1 MADPSPSSSTSSPR
15 RARLTSSLQLGAAA
29 LVAATLAAAS
39 APGSSAAAPAA
50 MTIDHYTLDNGL
62 EVILQPDPTVT
73 SAVVQVW
80 YHVGS
85 KDEVIGKTGFAHL
98 FEHLM
103 FEGSKHVPEGQFDQL
118 LEAAGGWNNGTTN
131 NDRTTFFEQVP
142 AAQLPLA
149 LWLEADRMAGLWDA
163 MNLDVFTNQ
172 RDVVENERRQS
183 YENRPYGMADLEVQ
197 QALWPKGHGNWNL
210 TIGTMEDLDAANL
223 ADVEHFWR
231 TYYLPS
237 NATLVVV
244 GGFDPAKVKAEIQ
257 QLFAWMP
264 KRPKPALRTLDAPVV
279 PLDKPVRLTSTD
291 NVQAPKVILDLRAPQ
306 AYGPGFTDVE
316 IATQILGGSKTS
328 RLSKRL
334 VFQDQ
339 LVTEVYAAL
348 SPQMLGS
355 ELSIEAVAKPGVD
368 IAKVEAAI
376 LDEIAKLQAAPPTAA
391 EVERA
396 RRVTE
401 VGLLSSLENVASRAQ
416 QLAEW
421 AAYTGDPDH
430 LAEDEAA
437 LAAVTPDTVWA
448 AAKTWIRPDAAV
460 TMIVNPQPAGGK

>member
-1 MADPSPSSSTSSPR
+1 MADPSSSPS
-15 RARLTSSLQLGAAA
+15 RLALA
-29 LVAATLAAAS
+29 LVLGGSLAS
-39 APGSSAAAPAA
+39 ATPAAAAPGA
-50 MTIDHYTLDNGL
+50 MALEHYRLDNGL

-73 SAVVQVW
+73 SAVVHVW

-103 FEGSKHVPEGQFDQL
+103 FEGSKHVGEGQFDVL

-131 NDRTTFFEQVP
+131 NDRTNYFEQVP
-142 AAQLPLA
+142 ADQLPLA

-163 MNLDVFTNQ
+163 MNKGVLDNQ
-172 RDVVENERRQS
+172 RDVVKNERRQS
-183 YENRPYGMADLEVQ
+183 YENRPYGMADLLVP

-210 TIGTMEDLDAANL
+210 TIGTMEDLDAASL
-223 ADVEHFWR
+223 GDVEQFWR

-244 GGFDPAKVKAEIQ
+244 GGFDVARTKQ
-257 QLFAWMP
+257 QIATLFAWMP
-264 KRPKPALRTLDAPVV
+264 KRPKPPLRTLDAPVT
-279 PLDKPVRLTSTD
+279 PLAAPVRLTSTD
-291 NVQAPKVILDLRAPQ
+291 NVQAPKVIFQMRAPE
-306 AYGPGFTDVE
+306 AYGAGFTDLA

-339 LVTEVYAAL
+339 LVTEVYAYL
-348 SPQMLGS
+348 NPQALGS
-355 ELSIEAVAKPGVD
+355 ELQIAAVAKPGVD
-368 IAKVEAAI
+368 IARIEAAI
-376 LDEIAKLQAAPPTAA
+376 VEEIGKLHAAPPSAA

-396 RRVTE
+396 RRVVE
-401 VGLLSSLENVASRAQ
+401 VGLLSSLENVASRAG
-416 QLAEW
+416 QLAAW

-430 LAEDEAA
+430 LAEDQAA
-437 LAAVTPDTVWA
+437 LAAVTPASVHA
-448 AAKTWIRPDAAV
+448 SAKAWIRPEAAV
-460 TMIVNPQPAGGK
+460 VMTVNPKPAGGK

>member
-1 MADPSPSSSTSSPR
+1 MIDPARPARPAPAR
-15 RARLTSSLQLGAAA
+15 RRDVPLFAAA
-29 LVAATLAAAS
+29 LVGAGLCA
-39 APGSSAAAPAA
+39 GVGAAPAPA
-50 MTIDHYTLDNGL
+50 HAAPAQMPIEHYRLANGL

-73 SAVVQVW
+73 SAVVHVW

-85 KDEVIGKTGFAHL
+85 KDEVPGKTGFAHL

-103 FEGSKHVPEGQFDQL
+103 FEGSKHVDEGQFDVL

-131 NDRTTFFEQVP
+131 NDRTNYFEQVP
-142 AAQLPLA
+142 ADQLPLA

-163 MNLDVFTNQ
+163 MNQTVLLNQ
-172 RDVVENERRQS
+172 RDVVKNERRQS

-210 TIGTMEDLDAANL
+210 TIGTMEDLDAASL
-223 ADVEHFWR
+223 EDVEQFWR

-244 GGFDPAKVKAEIQ
+244 GGFDLARTTAEIEK
-257 QLFAWMP
+257 LFAWMP
-264 KRPKPALRTLDAPVV
+264 TKPAPKLRTLDAPVV
-279 PLDKPVRLTSTD
+279 PLEKPVRLTSTD
-291 NVQAPKVILDLRAPQ
+291 NVQAPKVIVQLRAPE
-306 AYGPGFTDVE
+306 AFGPGFTDLQV
-316 IATQILGGSKTS
+316 ATQILGGSKTS

-334 VFQDQ
+334 VFEDQ

-348 SPQMLGS
+348 NPQALGS
-355 ELSIEAVAKPGVD
+355 ELQIAAVAKPGVD

-376 LDEIAKLQAAPPTAA
+376 LDELKQLTSAPPSAA

-396 RRVTE
+396 RRVIE
-401 VGLLSSLENVASRAQ
+401 VGLLSSLENVASRAG

-430 LAEDEAA
+430 LPEMQAA
-437 LAAVTPDTVWA
+437 LAAVTPASALA
-448 AAKTWIRPDAAV
+448 AAKQWIRPDAAV
-460 TMIVNPQPAGGK
+460 TMIVNPKPAGDK